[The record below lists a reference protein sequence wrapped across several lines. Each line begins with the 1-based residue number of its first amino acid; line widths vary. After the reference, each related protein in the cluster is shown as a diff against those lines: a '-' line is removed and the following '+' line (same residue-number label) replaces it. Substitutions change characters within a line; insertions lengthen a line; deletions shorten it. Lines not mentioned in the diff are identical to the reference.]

1 MQWVQTTG
9 RTVDE
14 AKDRALD
21 QLGVDESEAEFEVLE
36 EPKAGLFGR
45 VRGEA
50 RIKARVR
57 PTSPRPKAERRP
69 RRRAGRGRG
78 GGRSDQP
85 STDDGSSAGKR
96 QGQEAKGRGQ
106 GDRPRA
112 SSGSGRQRRAR
123 QGAKGGGRQQ
133 QDRPRDQAGP
143 RATRQRSEEN
153 RGPDGPDGGVEM
165 TQDLDNAQQGE
176 IVAGF
181 VEGLLDAFGADGDV
195 STEPVDEEM
204 VEVRVEG
211 DDLGLLIGPKG
222 RTLWSIQEL
231 ARTVVQRQ
239 AAGGRQEGRVRVD
252 VGGYRELRR
261 RSLAEFTRGIAD
273 QVLAE
278 GTAKSLEPMGAADRK
293 VVHDTVNEIDGV
305 STVSEGEDPRRRVV
319 IVPESAGD

>member
-14 AKDRALD
+14 AKDQALD

-57 PTSPRPKAERRP
+57 PEAPRPKSERR
-69 RRRAGRGRG
+69 RRSGRGRQDKARQGNGKGRG
-78 GGRSDQP
+78 GGGSDSGGRKGGGGDRQRQRSQ
-85 STDDGSSAGKR
+85 R
-96 QGQEAKGRGQ
+96 GRGN
-106 GDRPRA
+106 
-112 SSGSGRQRRAR
+112 
-123 QGAKGGGRQQ
+123 GGGRQERQ
-133 QDRPRDQAGP
+133 PQRERRPKQAAGSDRSKGGP
-143 RATRQRSEEN
+143 KQ
-153 RGPDGPDGGVEM
+153 GPDGGAEM
-165 TQDLDNAQQGE
+165 TQDLDNTQQGE

-181 VEGLLDAFGADGDV
+181 VEGLLEAFGAEGDV
-195 STEPVDEEM
+195 STEEIDEEM

-231 ARTVVQRQ
+231 ARTVVQRH
-239 AAGGRQEGRVRVD
+239 AAGGRQDGRVRVD
-252 VGGYRELRR
+252 VSGYRELRR
-261 RSLAEFTRGIAD
+261 RSLAEFTRGVAD

-278 GTAKSLEPMGAADRK
+278 GEARSLEPMGAADRK
-293 VVHDTVNEIDGV
+293 VVHDTVNEIEGV

-319 IVPESAGD
+319 IVPESG